1 MRHGRLLLVLGF
13 AAAWMGGVVWR
24 LYDVQIRDH
33 ESYVRRAVR
42 QQQQVLEL
50 DPPRGTIYDRR
61 GRELAVSV
69 AVESAFAVPR
79 EVRDPAAAAATIAR
93 LARVDAARLRQALA
107 SDREFVWVARKLD
120 PPQARALRAAAV
132 PGVYFLEE
140 SKRYYPMR
148 EVAAAVLGYVGT
160 DHHGLAGLEAE
171 WERAVAGVPGRRT
184 VLRDARQ
191 ATLASLD
198 LEISEPQP
206 GEDLV
211 LTLDA
216 VLQHIA
222 EEELAGIVEERRAKS
237 GSIVLLD
244 PWTGAVLAMASYP
257 GFDPNHFAA
266 FPKESWRN
274 RAVMDAYEP
283 GSTFKMVTAAA
294 ALDAGLVD
302 PDDLFDCE
310 MGGITLAKVRIS
322 DHKPFGLLTFRE
334 VIAKSSNVGT
344 IKTALRVANRPFHD
358 TVRAFGFGRATG
370 IDLPGESAG
379 LLLPVERW
387 GATTKA
393 YVSFGQG
400 ISVTP
405 IQVAT
410 AFAAVAN
417 GGRLLRPHVVAE
429 VGREGARR
437 RLHPEPMVVR
447 EPVSPRTVA
456 TLRDLLAE
464 VVATGTGKGA
474 AIAGYA
480 VAGKTGTAQKAVPGV
495 GYLGDEFIA
504 SFVGFAPVERPV
516 VVAAVAVD
524 DPKGGYHGGE
534 VAAPVFRRVV
544 ERALLYLGVAPRR
557 EPLERWPGELPPPAE
572 APAPV
577 RIADLPATGGDGR
590 DGGAAAAALAP
601 PLAGPAVPDLVGRT
615 AREAIAGVAGLG
627 LRPVLVGRGVVERQE
642 PPAGA
647 PLPPRGSPVQLFL
660 GTGVS

>member
-1 MRHGRLLLVLGF
+1 MRHGRLLFVLGLTV
-13 AAAWMGGVVWR
+13 AWMGGVVWR

-33 ESYVRRAVR
+33 ESFLRRAVR

-50 DPPRGTIYDRR
+50 DPPRGTIYDAR

-79 EVRDPAAAAATIAR
+79 EVRDPEAAARAIAR
-93 LARVDAARLRQALA
+93 IARVDAARLRQSLA

-120 PPQARALRAAAV
+120 PPQARALRDAAL
-132 PGVYFLEE
+132 PGLYFLEE

-171 WERAVAGVPGRRT
+171 WERAVAGTPGRRT

-216 VLQHIA
+216 ALQHIA
-222 EEELAGIVEERRAKS
+222 EQELARAVEARRAKS
-237 GSIVLLD
+237 GSLVLLD
-244 PWTGAVLAMASYP
+244 PGSGAVLAMASHP

-266 FPKESWRN
+266 YPQESWRN

-310 MGGITLAKVRIS
+310 MGAITLARTRIS

-358 TVRAFGFGRATG
+358 TVRAFGFGRGTG

-405 IQVAT
+405 IQIAA

-417 GGRLLRPHVVAE
+417 GGRLLRPYVVAE
-429 VGREGARR
+429 VGRAGERR
-437 RLHPEPMVVR
+437 RLHPEPAVVR
-447 EPVSPRTVA
+447 EPVARETIA
-456 TLRDLLAE
+456 TLRELLAE
-464 VVATGTGKGA
+464 AVANGTGKQA
-474 AIAGYA
+474 AIEGYA

-495 GYLGDEFIA
+495 GYLHDEFVA
-504 SFVGFAPVERPV
+504 SFVGFAPAERPV
-516 VVAAVAVD
+516 VVAAVAID
-524 DPKGGYHGGE
+524 DPKGAYHGGE
-534 VAAPVFRRVV
+534 VAAPVFRAVV
-544 ERALLYLGVAPRR
+544 ERALLYLGVPPRR
-557 EPLERWPGELPPPAE
+557 EPLERWPGEPAAPAE
-572 APAPV
+572 EPADAEPVLVAEVAAEADPEPAP
-577 RIADLPATGGDGR
+577 
-590 DGGAAAAALAP
+590 
-601 PLAGPAVPDLVGRT
+601 AGPALPDLVGRS
-615 AREAIAGVAGLG
+615 AREAMAGVARLG
-627 LRPVLVGRGVVERQE
+627 LRPILVGQGVVERQE
-642 PPAGA
+642 PPAGT
-647 PLPPRGSPVQLFL
+647 PLPPRGSPVQLYL